1 MKIITQ
7 LIDKKSL
14 TFAGSETCKD
24 CYRWDGSGR
33 GMPAEGSPDGVE
45 LGAATQEEVKLLLGL
60 RHSQQKTALAACP
73 TLFSS
78 NTTKYSAMDA
88 GSECAQGGSAQ
99 GVLPGPISRGKQCA
113 VSPDPNAPRV
123 QHAFANSQ
131 GTSSVEI
138 ARPEQ
143 SVVGPDQN
151 ALPVSWQG
159 SISSAQNAQ
168 QAQDLSAPASQPRTG
183 LKPIQAAAPPI
194 QGQSRRLPAAASDH
208 CPEAHDY
215 SSWSPQRKIL
225 LDLSSTG
232 VEAAC
237 NEKSTEQLQLIIN
250 LCIDSFTTPA
260 ARAQF
265 DQELQEAQDSH
276 GFYKSKLCEF
286 VNKVV
291 KASGLQLVKI
301 ESLFNRELAE
311 HYQNFRNVTAAKNGM
326 EPSTITAFHGTS
338 LSSAEQIA
346 LAGFKMRKRALYG
359 DGYYTSTRGGVALTY
374 CHSLPLPYIIACQVI
389 VGPTKIGQCMEVNFG
404 QDEQG
409 RNILTST
416 SSNGDILCSTNAAQI
431 KPMYGFSFKKI
442 DPANI
447 LSVPAP
453 THHSQNLPTAPI
465 SHAATER
472 FSVGQSVMVT
482 KQTRSYSFCNGER
495 GTLMDILTKENT
507 KRLIVCLWDESLKD
521 RILCQPTKGGIYSGG
536 TGFLS
541 IPFAHA
547 VAIADWP
554 LSSHSARALLKAQER
569 LQWKPGD
576 VWPPANKA
584 SGCLAGSSGNVFFR
598 MDRKPEAPLK
608 WDHLYG
614 GVTSHPLSMR
624 DLESDKYRYFRDGQS
639 VVVEC
644 TSFRLRDLI
653 HGKKATVCWFNPYDV
668 YHHPQMGSRI
678 CSYYSWVLY
687 FWDEAVQRR
696 LESYHFLTSGFYN
709 TDTCTLT
716 QISEWPSA
724 NDNPRAVARAK
735 AFVKWKEGE
744 TWPPFVPRVTTSG
757 LSAASAP
764 SPRNLY
770 KAIDLNKLRVDELQG
785 LLKAQGMPSTGN
797 KAELVKRLVAS
808 TRVHKAED
816 STESTLGKRSRD
828 ETSP

>member
-24 CYRWDGSGR
+24 CHRWDGSGR
-33 GMPAEGSPDGVE
+33 GMPAEGSPDAVE

-60 RHSQQKTALAACP
+60 RHSQQKTALVARS

-99 GVLPGPISRGKQCA
+99 GVLSGPISRGKQCA
-113 VSPDPNAPRV
+113 VSQDPNLLRPR
-123 QHAFANSQ
+123 
-131 GTSSVEI
+131 
-138 ARPEQ
+138 
-143 SVVGPDQN
+143 D
-151 ALPVSWQG
+151 
-159 SISSAQNAQ
+159 QNAQ
-168 QAQDLSAPASQPRTG
+168 QAQDLSADSQAPASELGTG
-183 LKPIQAAAPPI
+183 LKPIQAATPPI

-301 ESLFNRELAE
+301 ESLYNRELAE
-311 HYQNFRNVTAAKNGM
+311 HYENFRKVTAAKNGM

-447 LSVPAP
+447 PSVPAP

-495 GTLMDILTKENT
+495 GTLMDIVTKENT

-554 LSSHSARALLKAQER
+554 LSSHSSRALLKAQER

-576 VWPPANKA
+576 VWPPSSRAD
-584 SGCLAGSSGNVFFR
+584 GCLAGSTGNVVFR
-598 MDRKPEAPLK
+598 IDRKPEAPLK
-608 WDHLYG
+608 WDRPYG

-624 DLESDKYRYFRDGQS
+624 DLESDRYRYFRDGQS

-644 TSFRLRDLI
+644 TSSRLRDLI
-653 HGKKATVCWFNPYDV
+653 HGKKATVCWFHPYDV
-668 YHHPQMGSRI
+668 SCFDPQMGFRI
-678 CSYYSWVLY
+678 CSYYSWVLF
-687 FWDEAVQRR
+687 FWDKAVQRK
-696 LESYHFLTSGFYN
+696 LVSSYFLTQGSHN

-724 NDNPRAVARAK
+724 NDNPAALQRAK
-735 AFVKWKEGE
+735 EYVNWKEGE
-744 TWPPFVPRVTTSG
+744 TWPPFVPRVATSG

-797 KAELVKRLVAS
+797 KVELVKRLLAS

>member
-1 MKIITQ
+1 MKMITQ

-24 CYRWDGSGR
+24 CHRWDGSGR

-45 LGAATQEEVKLLLGL
+45 LGSATQEEVKLLLGL

-99 GVLPGPISRGKQCA
+99 GVLSGPIARGKQCA
-113 VSPDPNAPRV
+113 VSPDPNLLRPR
-123 QHAFANSQ
+123 
-131 GTSSVEI
+131 
-138 ARPEQ
+138 
-143 SVVGPDQN
+143 D
-151 ALPVSWQG
+151 
-159 SISSAQNAQ
+159 QNAQ
-168 QAQDLSAPASQPRTG
+168 QAQDLSADSQAPASQPRTG

-250 LCIDSFTTPA
+250 LCIDLFTTPA

-301 ESLFNRELAE
+301 ESLYNRELAE
-311 HYQNFRNVTAAKNGM
+311 HYENFRKVTAAKNGM

-389 VGPTKIGQCMEVNFG
+389 VGPTKIGKCMEVNFG
-404 QDEQG
+404 QDDQG

-416 SSNGDILCSTNAAQI
+416 SSNGDILCATNAAQI

-442 DPANI
+442 DPALGANASI
-447 LSVPAP
+447 PSVPAP

-495 GTLMDILTKENT
+495 GTLMDIVTKENT

-554 LSSHSARALLKAQER
+554 LSSHSSRALLKAQER

-576 VWPPANKA
+576 IWPPANKA
-584 SGCLAGSSGNVFFR
+584 SGCLAGLKCDVVFR
-598 MDRKPEAPLK
+598 IDRKPEAPLK
-608 WDHLYG
+608 CNFPHG
-614 GVTSHPLSMR
+614 GEVTSHPLFMR
-624 DLESDKYRYFRDGQS
+624 DLESDRYRYFRGGHS

-644 TSFRLRDLI
+644 TSSRLRDLI
-653 HGKKATVCWFNPYDV
+653 HGKKATVGWF
-668 YHHPQMGSRI
+668 HRHFTS
-678 CSYYSWVLY
+678 SYYSWVLL
-687 FWDEAVQRR
+687 FWDQALHRQ
-696 LESYHFLTSGFYN
+696 LQDSDFLTRGSHN

-724 NDNPRAVARAK
+724 NDNPAALQRAK
-735 AFVKWKEGE
+735 EFVNWKEGE
-744 TWPPFVPRVTTSG
+744 TWQPFVPRVTTSG

-797 KAELVKRLVAS
+797 KAELVKRLLAS

>member
-24 CYRWDGSGR
+24 CHRWDGSGR
-33 GMPAEGSPDGVE
+33 GMPAEGSPDAVE

-99 GVLPGPISRGKQCA
+99 GVLSGPISRGKQCA
-113 VSPDPNAPRV
+113 VSPDPNLLRPR
-123 QHAFANSQ
+123 
-131 GTSSVEI
+131 
-138 ARPEQ
+138 
-143 SVVGPDQN
+143 D
-151 ALPVSWQG
+151 
-159 SISSAQNAQ
+159 QNAQ
-168 QAQDLSAPASQPRTG
+168 QAQDLSADSQAPASQPRTG

-215 SSWSPQRKIL
+215 SSWSPQRKTL

-260 ARAQF
+260 SRAQF
-265 DQELQEAQDSH
+265 DQELQGAQDSH

-301 ESLFNRELAE
+301 ESLYNRELAE
-311 HYQNFRNVTAAKNGM
+311 HYENFRKVTAAKNGM

-416 SSNGDILCSTNAAQI
+416 SSNGDILCSTSAAQI

-547 VAIADWP
+547 VAIAEWP
-554 LSSHSARALLKAQER
+554 LTSHSARALSKAQER

-576 VWPPANKA
+576 IWPPANKA
-584 SGCLAGSSGNVFFR
+584 SGVLSQDSLRSVLF
-598 MDRKPEAPLK
+598 MVEIKPEAPL
-608 WDHLYG
+608 DLNHSG
-614 GVTSHPLSMR
+614 GFGVTSHPLSMR
-624 DLESDKYRYFRDGQS
+624 DLEGDRYRFFRKGQS
-639 VVVEC
+639 VVIEYP
-644 TSFRLRDLI
+644 SSPLRDTI
-653 HGKKATVCWFNPYDV
+653 HGKRATIGTFFRNWSAR
-668 YHHPQMGSRI
+668 YHA
-678 CSYYSWVLY
+678 WELL
-687 FWDEAVQRR
+687 FWDQAVQYELVSSRPC
-696 LESYHFLTSGFYN
+696 LFG
-709 TDTCTLT
+709 TCTLT
-716 QISEWPSA
+716 QISEWPSV
-724 NDNPRAVARAK
+724 NDYPDAVAEAK
-735 AFVKWKEGE
+735 EFVNWKEGE

-797 KAELVKRLVAS
+797 KAELVKRLLAS

-816 STESTLGKRSRD
+816 KTESTLGKRSRD